1 MKIVF
6 KRLLK
11 NKVAVIGLGIIVVEI
26 FCALLA
32 PALAPQDPFKQDL
45 TKKILSPGREGHLL
59 GTDELGRD
67 ILSRI
72 LYGARISM
80 TVGLIVVMIGLSV
93 GVFLGAISGYF
104 TRLDRPIM
112 MVIDVLLG
120 FPLILL
126 SLVIVAVLGPGLFN
140 AMVAVGIS
148 SIPGFT
154 RVTRGVILSIRER
167 DFIKA
172 ARASGEK
179 NLSILFVHILP
190 NALGSIIVQATI
202 RFATAILNVAALS
215 FLGLGAQPPTSEWG
229 TMISTS
235 RSYLYVAPH
244 LVMFPGLAI
253 MSVVL
258 AFNLFG
264 DGLRDALDP
273 KLSQP

>member
-1 MKIVF
+1 MKIIF
-6 KRLLK
+6 KRLTK
-11 NKVAVIGLGIIVVEI
+11 NKMATVGLVIVVLEI
-26 FCALLA
+26 LCALLA
-32 PALAPQDPFKQDL
+32 PAIAPKDPFTQDL
-45 TKKILSPGREGHLL
+45 TKKILSPGAKDHFL

-72 LYGARISM
+72 IYGARSSM
-80 TVGLIVVMIGLSV
+80 IVGMIVVVIGLSV
-93 GVFLGAISGYF
+93 GVVLGAISGYF

-112 MVIDVLLG
+112 VVIDVLLS

-126 SLVIVAVLGPGLFN
+126 ALVIVAVLGPGLFN

-154 RVTRGVILSIRER
+154 RVTRGVILSLRER

-172 ARASGEK
+172 ARASGEG
-179 NLSILFVHILP
+179 NFAILFIHILP
-190 NALGSIIVQATI
+190 NSLGPIIVQATI

-244 LVMFPGLAI
+244 LVMFPGMAI
-253 MSVVL
+253 MCVVL
-258 AFNLFG
+258 GFNLFG

-273 KLSQP
+273 RLSR